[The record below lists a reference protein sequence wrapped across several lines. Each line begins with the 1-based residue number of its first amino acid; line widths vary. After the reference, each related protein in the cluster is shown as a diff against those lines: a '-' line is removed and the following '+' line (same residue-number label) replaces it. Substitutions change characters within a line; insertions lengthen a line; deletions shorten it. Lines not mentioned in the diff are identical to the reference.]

1 MDVGRQGEMRSRGR
15 AAAGS
20 ATTIPIIAR
29 NERPPSTPF
38 ASLPPC
44 SGDDRFGSASDL
56 GPTGLNVR
64 YRSSDAKSRHSA
76 SGPLQSST
84 RRTAV
89 VLFLRSSGCRRF
101 NTGPRPVRCSY
112 EAGFA
117 KAIHDQLEIVG
128 ILVGQ
133 HFAAMFQRI
142 LGVDAKHFLPLATG
156 FLEPTQMAV
165 ARRQEHA

>member
-1 MDVGRQGEMRSRGR
+1 MMWANPTHMALS
-15 AAAGS
+15 S
-20 ATTIPIIAR
+20 
-29 NERPPSTPF
+29 ST
-38 ASLPPC
+38 
-44 SGDDRFGSASDL
+44 SAS
-56 GPTGLNVR
+56 
-64 YRSSDAKSRHSA
+64 RSMCPKADSPIPA
-76 SGPLQSST
+76 PLQSST